1 MVVTSYVSTE
11 KAHPPKHFA
20 VTSTR
25 TKTHGSLWEDGEEGW
40 SAVPLNLSHQ
50 GDSNSKELL
59 RRKRSLS
66 GSCGAATEVG
76 TCI

>member
-1 MVVTSYVSTE
+1 MVVTSYFSTE

-25 TKTHGSLWEDGEEGW
+25 TKTHGSLWEYGEEGW
-40 SAVPLNLSHQ
+40 SAVPLNLSHR
-50 GDSNSKELL
+50 GAA
-59 RRKRSLS
+59 RKRSLS
-66 GSCGAATEVG
+66 GSCGAATEVE

>member
-11 KAHPPKHFA
+11 KAHPPKNFA

-40 SAVPLNLSHQ
+40 
-50 GDSNSKELL
+50 
-59 RRKRSLS
+59 RKRSLS